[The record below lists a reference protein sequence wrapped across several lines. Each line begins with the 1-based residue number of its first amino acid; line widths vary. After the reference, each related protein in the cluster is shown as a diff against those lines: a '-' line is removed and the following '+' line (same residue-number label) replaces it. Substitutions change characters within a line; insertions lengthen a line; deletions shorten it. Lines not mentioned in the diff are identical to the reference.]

1 MKPAF
6 RLIAFALALWLPLQL
21 GTAWALSASMLMD
34 GHGHGHEHAH
44 RTDHG
49 PGADPHRMGEDPH
62 CPHHL
67 SGAEAPGMPAQTPCI
82 DCGFC
87 LVASSAF
94 LAAAMVGPGPVASGS
109 LIAGEVRRPHGI
121 AVPPPDPPPI
131 A

>member
-1 MKPAF
+1 MNLPR

-21 GTAWALSASMLMD
+21 GTAWALSASMLMG
-34 GHGHGHEHAH
+34 GHGHGHAH
-44 RTDHG
+44 RADHP
-49 PGADPHRMGEDPH
+49 PGADAQRMGEDPD

-67 SGAEAPGMPAQTPCI
+67 SGADGPGMPSQTPCI

-94 LAAAMVGPGPVASGS
+94 LAVAIASPAPFASGS
-109 LIAGEVRRPHGI
+109 LIAGEFRRPHGI